1 MSVMLR
7 VRLVYLVTSLVF
19 GFLYGDLYQRLG
31 GYRHV
36 TKGFMDRVDLEN
48 DDAVLMGT
56 ISGIINASKIKVQ
69 SITPRTV
76 QVIYSVLVLF
86 IPNLFMFYVYATAYL
101 LGFKIA
107 RQKELDRVKER
118 QMRINNKNKE
128 EVTI

>member
-7 VRLVYLVTSLVF
+7 VRLVYLLTSLVF
-19 GFLYGDLYQRLG
+19 GFLYGDSYQRLG

-48 DDAVLMGT
+48 EDAVLMGT

-86 IPNLFMFYVYATAYL
+86 VPNFFMFYVYASAYL

-107 RQKELDRVKER
+107 RQKELDRINER